1 MGWRLTTMIKPTN
14 NVTKKFVQFVAN
26 VTPHCHDIT
35 RLLSESMEHP
45 LPLRTRLLI
54 RLHFTIC
61 TWCKRYGE
69 QLKLLRKCGSGFAEK
84 GCERGAETLPSGAH
98 ERLKKALG
106 EIK

>member
-1 MGWRLTTMIKPTN
+1 L
-14 NVTKKFVQFVAN
+14 AN

-54 RLHFTIC
+54 RLHFLIC
-61 TWCKRYGE
+61 AWCKRYGE
-69 QLKLLRKCGSGFAEK
+69 QLKLLRECGSRFAEK
-84 GCERGAETLPSGAH
+84 GCERGGENLPPDAR